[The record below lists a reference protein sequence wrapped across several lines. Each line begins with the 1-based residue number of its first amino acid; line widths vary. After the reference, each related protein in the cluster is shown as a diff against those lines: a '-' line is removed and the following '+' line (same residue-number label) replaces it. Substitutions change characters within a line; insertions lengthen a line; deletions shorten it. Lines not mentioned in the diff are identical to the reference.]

1 MFAFKEEYPV
11 SAMVSMADTVVP
23 FYQPIIGQDRQVKGY
38 EVLARR
44 WDAGNQD
51 YQSIDFAALGEDDA
65 LHLDIVM
72 LRAIM
77 RDLPV
82 LAQKGPYALSIN
94 LNPALSSP
102 TYRNLL
108 LLVLLQARKLGIDIW
123 FEVLE
128 HVRIKHQHREMI
140 EVLRAHGA
148 HIACDDFGSLACNFQ
163 RLMMLPYKIVKLDRS
178 LLLQAARSTHALNML
193 TGLVKYLQRLG
204 MAVVCEGVKPRPI
217 SRWRTGWAATIS
229 RATPTPFPP
238 LSPAGPEPSA
248 CVSRGKPGHLS
259 HEIRQGAAIFLPKM
273 AGCPGHT
280 DAEVRHDSLCHLQSR
295 LRPYRHRH
303 ARR

>member
-11 SAMVSMADTVVP
+11 SAMVSMADIVVP

-44 WDAGNQD
+44 WDAGSQG
-51 YQSIDFAALGEDDA
+51 YQGIDFAALGENDA

-108 LLVLLQARKLGIDIW
+108 LLVLLQARKLGIAIW

-128 HVRIKHQHREMI
+128 QAPE
-140 EVLRAHGA
+140 
-148 HIACDDFGSLACNFQ
+148 GSLERKLALHLLPLPVDQ
-163 RLMMLPYKIVKLDRS
+163 RCGPQDMERIARIVEAFYS
-178 LLLQAARSTHALNML
+178 
-193 TGLVKYLQRLG
+193 
-204 MAVVCEGVKPRPI
+204 
-217 SRWRTGWAATIS
+217 
-229 RATPTPFPP
+229 
-238 LSPAGPEPSA
+238 
-248 CVSRGKPGHLS
+248 
-259 HEIRQGAAIFLPKM
+259 
-273 AGCPGHT
+273 
-280 DAEVRHDSLCHLQSR
+280 
-295 LRPYRHRH
+295 
-303 ARR
+303 